1 MRSADFPESSENR
14 LGLLLMNLEIHGCTG
29 MAEANWLCDLGM
41 AAPSS
46 VVRLGAHSKPL
57 VFEAIELEL
66 SAILET
72 GKILAARAVRHPFI
86 AYTFA
91 RMEEN
96 QFADDG
102 QVVFSVFSYLIST
115 PRRGLFTPM
124 VRTAVHRPAPASG
137 RQGGKGPAAELAAD
151 R

>member
-1 MRSADFPESSENR
+1 MLRSADFPESSENR
-14 LGLLLMNLEIHGCTG
+14 LGLLLINLEIHGCTG
-29 MAEANWLCDLGM
+29 VAEANWLCDLGM

-46 VVRLGAHSKPL
+46 VVRLGALGKPL

-86 AYTFA
+86 ADAFA

-102 QVVFSVFSYLIST
+102 QVVFSVSYVGRCPLASMEVKWRKSVAGW
-115 PRRGLFTPM
+115 RR
-124 VRTAVHRPAPASG
+124 
-137 RQGGKGPAAELAAD
+137 
-151 R
+151 